1 MSSLNFEIDE
11 SKTVKTRS
19 MIQNNSL
26 TKVENIDTSL
36 PKKTEGKL
44 LVPKQKNK
52 NKETINQCTLIESAD
67 NVPSTSTRRI
77 TRSQQSIFE
86 KSKQSTSII
95 GEEEENAND
104 ISVQKS
110 EKKKI
115 AKKNKPKKKCTS

>member
-1 MSSLNFEIDE
+1 
-11 SKTVKTRS
+11 
-19 MIQNNSL
+19 
-26 TKVENIDTSL
+26 
-36 PKKTEGKL
+36 
-44 LVPKQKNK
+44 VPKQKNK

-115 AKKNKPKKKCTS
+115 AKKTNQKKMY